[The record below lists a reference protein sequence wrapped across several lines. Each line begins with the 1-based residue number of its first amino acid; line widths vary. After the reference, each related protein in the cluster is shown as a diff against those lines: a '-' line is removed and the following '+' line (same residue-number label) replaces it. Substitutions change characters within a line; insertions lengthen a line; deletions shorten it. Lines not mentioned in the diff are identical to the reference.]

1 MARATASPVQAW
13 HLRHRGDL
21 TRYSRNRAVDGPHG
35 LEVQGWQG
43 SSWQIPHHRRLLIY
57 FGVGFVILGMLD
69 WFRSEAAVPA
79 EAADAAAVAVPIGA
93 TP

>member
-21 TRYSRNRAVDGPHG
+21 TRYSRNKAVDGPHG

-43 SSWQIPHHRRLLIY
+43 RSWQIPHHRR
-57 FGVGFVILGMLD
+57 
-69 WFRSEAAVPA
+69 FRSEAAVPA
-79 EAADAAAVAVPIGA
+79 EAADAAVVAVPIGA